1 MFARAVIKLQSKRT
15 MVVFP
20 EALIKPQ
27 RNATWSNYHL
37 GTPPLG
43 ACRTSC
49 APFYAA
55 VNRLHQLEAKSGAS
69 PAEIAVAR
77 HAVGVAA
84 VQLVRHVDAIRLFKA
99 NRATVHYFGRA

>member
-1 MFARAVIKLQSKRT
+1 MVALPELHQAT
-15 MVVFP
+15 MGG
-20 EALIKPQ
+20 Q
-27 RNATWSNYHL
+27 RCSNYHL

-69 PAEIAVAR
+69 PAEIAAAR

-84 VQLVRHVDAIRLFKA
+84 VQLVRQVDAIRVFKA